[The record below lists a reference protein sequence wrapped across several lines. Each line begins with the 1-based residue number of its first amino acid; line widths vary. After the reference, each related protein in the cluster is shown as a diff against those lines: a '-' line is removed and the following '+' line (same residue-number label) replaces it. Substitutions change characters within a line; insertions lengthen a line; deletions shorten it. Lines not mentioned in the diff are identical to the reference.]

1 MPHSRALLTL
11 AALTL
16 SVPAASGQS
25 VSPLNATEVSALL
38 GNFGA
43 ITVTA
48 PAGTKRAIIRVVSQL
63 GTAEEKDAAIY
74 QGMHSLYVYDFRKPI
89 RLMVGLAGDPIRR
102 GKGAAPLSLPGVHSC
117 ASDQQLAILGAST
130 ASETNLTKQCMGL
143 GDRADATGGSPEVI
157 QMTPP
162 KLNVWTPVYSWYFLK
177 GADASDA
184 AFDAARKDP
193 SARIVWWVYFSST
206 TDGAVPAAPLYTPTP

>member
-1 MPHSRALLTL
+1 MPRSHALLTL

-16 SVPAASGQS
+16 SVPVASGQS
-25 VSPLNATEVSALL
+25 VTPLTATEVSALL

-43 ITVTA
+43 STVTA

-63 GTAEEKDAAIY
+63 GTAEAKDAAIY
-74 QGMHSLYVYDFRKPI
+74 QGIHSLFVYDFRKPI

-102 GKGAAPLSLPGVHSC
+102 GKGAAPLSLPGVHPC

-143 GDRADATGGSPEVI
+143 GDRADSAGGGAVSPA
-157 QMTPP
+157 TPP
-162 KLNVWTPVYSWYFLK
+162 KLNVWTPVYSWHFIK
-177 GADASDA
+177 GTDASAA
-184 AFDAARKDP
+184 AFDAARQDP
-193 SARIVWWVYFSST
+193 SAQIVLWVYFSST
-206 TDGAVPAAPLYTPTP
+206 TDGTVPAAPLYTPEP

>member
-1 MPHSRALLTL
+1 MPHSHALLTL

-25 VSPLNATEVSALL
+25 VSPLTATEVSALL
-38 GNFGA
+38 GKFGA

-63 GTAEEKDAAIY
+63 GTAEAKDAAIY
-74 QGMHSLYVYDFRKPI
+74 QGIHSLFVYDFRKPI

-102 GKGAAPLSLPGVHSC
+102 GKGAAPLGLPGVHPC

-130 ASETNLTKQCMGL
+130 ASETNLAKQCMGL
-143 GDRADATGGSPEVI
+143 GDRADSAGGGAVPP
-157 QMTPP
+157 MMPP
-162 KLNVWTPVYSWYFLK
+162 KLNVWTPVYSWHFIK
-177 GADASDA
+177 GTDASAA
-184 AFDAARKDP
+184 AFDAARQDP
-193 SARIVWWVYFSST
+193 SAQIVWWVYFSST
-206 TDGAVPAAPLYTPTP
+206 TDGAVPAAPRYTPEP

>member
-1 MPHSRALLTL
+1 MPRSHALLTL

-25 VSPLNATEVSALL
+25 VSPLNATEVSALM

-74 QGMHSLYVYDFRKPI
+74 QGIHSLYVYDFRKPI

-102 GKGAAPLSLPGVHSC
+102 GKGAAPLSLPGVHPC

-143 GDRADATGGSPEVI
+143 GDRADSAGGGAVSPV
-157 QMTPP
+157 TPP
-162 KLNVWTPVYSWYFLK
+162 KLNGWTSVYSWYFIK
-177 GADASDA
+177 GTDASAA

-193 SARIVWWVYFSST
+193 SAQIVWWVYFSST
-206 TDGAVPAAPLYTPTP
+206 TDGAVPAAPLYTPEP